1 MVHDLSG
8 VSTPRLKNIDAR
20 DFRKMDATKNISS
33 STTGNERT
41 KKQGKHVVRKT
52 AT

>member
-20 DFRKMDATKNISS
+20 DFRKMDATKIFHRQQQAMKEQRNKE
-33 STTGNERT
+33 STW
-41 KKQGKHVVRKT
+41 
-52 AT
+52 